1 MSKVF
6 DFSNIAKDKSFV
18 GREDEIK
25 RLSSD
30 FVFLTNTA
38 VIAPSGW
45 GKSSFVCM
53 AAQVAMHKEKSLRF
67 CRVPLENIRND
78 ERFYELLVQEVL
90 KAVSVGSEHVLDL
103 VRTHFSS
110 VYPKISFK
118 SDKLDSLCVDF
129 DWEEVRRNQDE
140 ILDFPFRIAKSM
152 GLKLVVCFDDFQ
164 SVTLFSDPY
173 SLLDRLKVR
182 WPKHEGVAYCVS
194 TSAMSVVE
202 KFLKSTPIFY
212 RFGEVFNL
220 GKIKRTE
227 MVKWVRERFADSAKY
242 IDNEIAGQILDL
254 VGEHPF
260 YVQQLAHL
268 VWLGSAVVCSQ
279 EVVAQAHETMVDQMG
294 LVFENLTSSLTAQQ
308 LCYLHAV
315 LAGETIISTAEVLHR
330 HHITSATSASRSKTA
345 LLERGIVCSSGGKI
359 VFADPVYAYWLK
371 HRYFG

>member
-38 VIAPSGW
+38 VVAPPGW

-53 AAQVAMHKEKSLRF
+53 AAEVAMHKEKSLRF
-67 CRVPLENIRND
+67 CRVPLANVRNE

-90 KAVSVGSEHVLDL
+90 KAVACTNEQVLDL
-103 VRTHFSS
+103 VRTNFSS
-110 VYPKISFK
+110 VCPKISFR
-118 SDKLDSLCVDF
+118 SDKVESLCVDF
-129 DWEEVRRNQDE
+129 DWEETRRNQDE
-140 ILDFPFRIAKSM
+140 ILDFPSRIAKSM
-152 GLKLVVCFDDFQ
+152 GFKLIVCIDDFQ
-164 SVTLFSDPY
+164 AVAMFSDPDAM
-173 SLLDRLKVR
+173 LERFKNR

-194 TSAMSVVE
+194 TSALSVVE

-212 RFGEVFNL
+212 RYGEIFSL

-227 MVKWVRERFADSAKY
+227 MVKWIREKFADSAKY

-268 VWLGSAVVCSQ
+268 VWLGSAVVCSP

-294 LVFENLTSSLTAQQ
+294 LVFENLTSSLTGQQ
-308 LCYLHAV
+308 ICYLHAV

-345 LLERGIVCSSGGKI
+345 LLERGIVCNTGGKI
-359 VFADPVYAYWLK
+359 AFTDPVYAYWLK